1 MYNHVFKI
9 TFKNWIGKNR
19 EYYIRAENKL
29 EASKI
34 FFLNKSN
41 GEKILKIE
49 KDK

>member
-1 MYNHVFKI
+1 MENHVFKI
-9 TFKNWIGKNR
+9 TFKNWLGKNR
-19 EYYIRAENKL
+19 DYYIRAENQL

>member
-1 MYNHVFKI
+1 MENHVFKI
-9 TFKNWIGKNR
+9 TLKNWLGKNR
-19 EYYIRAENKL
+19 NYYIRAENEL